1 MTNNNIGAVLGNI
14 GCKFR
19 SNIENHIK
27 DYKLQKGDDVEWLL
41 EPLDEL
47 SYPKDYVLDAFISSS
62 HWFFYYNLY
71 FHLRKATD
79 IYIPYNEH
87 IDWYENM
94 RLAKQEGENIPF
106 LYIDDIEELS
116 KLKPKPFNKSML
128 IKGALDFCVAQTIP
142 EIWDELI
149 VPFTTV
155 GIWQAVLLHKTKTF
169 LPKGWHACYM
179 RSYYVYSMDDMQTI
193 IKKHKKKSYNF
204 DHEKLATYLNRDDIM
219 PSVEIDGD
227 KATAS
232 YYYWN
237 DWSGF
242 CRRIIPIEK
251 QGHSIKFG
259 EFERETH
266 VKYNCGIK
274 Y

>member
-1 MTNNNIGAVLGNI
+1 MTNNIIDAVLGNI
-14 GCKFR
+14 GCTFR

-41 EPLDEL
+41 DPLDEL

-62 HWFFYYNLY
+62 PWDFYYKLY
-71 FHLRKATD
+71 FHLRNATD
-79 IYIPYNEH
+79 VYIPYNEH
-87 IDWYENM
+87 IDWYECM
-94 RLAKQEGENIPF
+94 KLTKQEGNTILF
-106 LYIDDIEELS
+106 LDIDEIEELP
-116 KLKPKPFNKSML
+116 KLKPNPFNKSML

-169 LPKGWHACYM
+169 FPKGWHANYM
-179 RSYYVYSMDDMQTI
+179 ESIYVYSMDDMLQI
-193 IKKHKKKSYNF
+193 IKQHKRNSYGFN
-204 DHEKLATYLNRDDIM
+204 HEKLATYLNRGYIM
-219 PSVEIDGD
+219 PSVEIDGNR
-227 KATAS
+227 AIAS

-242 CRRIIPIEK
+242 CKRIIPIEK

-259 EFERETH
+259 EFKRETL
-266 VKYNCGIK
+266 VKYDCGIM